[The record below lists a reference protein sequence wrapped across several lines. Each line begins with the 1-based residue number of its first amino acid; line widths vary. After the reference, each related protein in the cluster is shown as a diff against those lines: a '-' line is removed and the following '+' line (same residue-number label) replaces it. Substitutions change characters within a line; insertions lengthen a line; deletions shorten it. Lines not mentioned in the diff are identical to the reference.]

1 MIKFTYIFI
10 KKNSECNIAFG
21 VLLYKDSQ
29 FLQISI
35 NETISHSRSP
45 DGEAGPY
52 FSGTY
57 GMQP

>member
-35 NETISHSRSP
+35 NYSRSP

-57 GMQP
+57 GMPP

>member
-35 NETISHSRSP
+35 N
-45 DGEAGPY
+45 
-52 FSGTY
+52 
-57 GMQP
+57 